1 MVSSR
6 PTSTRTS
13 SRISTTCTES
23 GPRVEPATPGV
34 GYIGGNGLRECV
46 TTRTI
51 RARDRPV
58 FGVDVHSG
66 DVRGDDPSYALVIL
80 DPVDADDPDAP
91 DTDEPMARITRDVVS
106 FRKLCRLIDD
116 REPLYVATDNAYEL
130 AANKNELVGFL
141 RSLPDGTRL
150 VQVTGAERPEPL
162 SRVASR
168 HGVPYGKQ
176 SMKEAEASARLAA
189 ANVGFEVT
197 AFTDETTVKVS
208 RGRST
213 GKGGWS
219 QDRYTRRIHGNVR
232 KRTRQV
238 QSKLSEA
245 NLEFERDVTEKYGG
259 YANATFTVSAR
270 PEDIPVS
277 NSRAGDVRVEVER
290 ERRDGIEYEP
300 LVKRRDRVI
309 VGIDPGTTTAAAVVG
324 LDGTVH
330 ALFSSRTADTAD
342 VTAWIIEQGRPI
354 IVAADVEPMPETV
367 EKFRRSF
374 DAAGWRPTTDLPVD
388 EKLHRTREAGYA
400 NDHERDALAAALYAY
415 DDHEDQFERIA
426 AKTPPRL
433 DREAVI
439 AGVVADGASV
449 EAVIDDLTETD
460 SADGDGDGDA
470 DDGDPTEPE
479 RTEEEETI
487 RRLREQVDRLQSH
500 TESLESDLAERD
512 ERIETLESKLEDAKR
527 EERIEARTRRAV
539 SRLERE
545 TERLERERDEAKERI
560 TELEG
565 KVETLKE
572 LWRLDHSNFEHV
584 AADQG
589 LASVKVV
596 EQFTLDALE
605 TADDAYG
612 LVADDVVYLRD
623 ASGAGRRT
631 AEQLAETDPRAVIR
645 DGNLSEV
652 ADQVLFDHDVPVVP
666 VDSVPVKEVDELAV
680 VDEAE
685 LDAAI
690 SEWEQQAA
698 QRRKAEKAE
707 HLDKIISEHRAGRTL
722 PDTEE

>member
-1 MVSSR
+1 M
-6 PTSTRTS
+6 
-13 SRISTTCTES
+13 
-23 GPRVEPATPGV
+23 
-34 GYIGGNGLRECV
+34 GYIGANGIREPV
-46 TTRTI
+46 TARTI

-80 DPVDADDPDAP
+80 DPVDEDDPDAP
-91 DTDEPMARITRDVVS
+91 DADGPMARVTRDVVS

-130 AANKNELVGFL
+130 AADKGELVGFL

-168 HGVPYGKQ
+168 HGIPYGKKP
-176 SMKEAEASARLAA
+176 MKEAEASARLAA
-189 ANVGFEVT
+189 ANVGHEVT

-238 QSKLSEA
+238 QSELKAA
-245 NLEFERDVTEKYGG
+245 NLDFERDVTEKYGG
-259 YANATFTVSAR
+259 YANATFTVEAR
-270 PEDIPVS
+270 PEEIPVS

-300 LVKRRDRVI
+300 LVQRRDRVI

-330 ALFSSRTADTAD
+330 ALYSSRTADTAD
-342 VTAWIIEQGRPI
+342 VTEWIIEQGRPI

-388 EKLHRTREAGYA
+388 EKLHRTREASYD

-415 DDHEDQFERIA
+415 DDHEDQFERVA

-433 DREAVI
+433 DRGAVI
-439 AGVVADGASV
+439 AGVVAGDASV
-449 EAVIDDLTETD
+449 ESVIADLSEDDG
-460 SADGDGDGDA
+460 SSDGSGDA
-470 DDGDPTEPE
+470 DADETDPTEPE

-487 RRLREQVDRLQSH
+487 RRLRERVERLESH
-500 TESLESDLAERD
+500 AESLEADLAERD
-512 ERIETLESKLEDAKR
+512 ERIEELEGELEEAKR
-527 EERIEARTRRAV
+527 EERIEARSRRAV

-545 TERLERERDEAKERI
+545 TDRLERERDEARE
-560 TELEG
+560 TVAELET

-572 LWRLDHSNFEHV
+572 LWRLDHSNFDDV
-584 AADQG
+584 AADRG
-589 LASVKVV
+589 LVSVKAV
-596 EQFTLDALE
+596 EQFTLDALAA
-605 TADDAYG
+605 ADEAYG
-612 LVADDVVYLRD
+612 LVAGDVVYLRD

-631 AEQLAETDPRAVIR
+631 AERLAETDPRAVIR
-645 DGNLSEV
+645 DGNLSDV
-652 ADQVLFDHDVPVVP
+652 ADRVLFDHDVPVVP
-666 VDSVPVKEVDELAV
+666 ADAVPVREVDELAV
-680 VDEAE
+680 AGEAE
-685 LDAAI
+685 LEAAI
-690 SEWEQQAA
+690 DDWETRAER
-698 QRRKAEKAE
+698 RRKAEKQE
-707 HLDKIISEHRAGRTL
+707 HLDRIISEHRAGRTL
-722 PDTEE
+722 PETEE

>member
-1 MVSSR
+1 
-6 PTSTRTS
+6 
-13 SRISTTCTES
+13 
-23 GPRVEPATPGV
+23 V
-34 GYIGGNGLRECV
+34 GYIRANGLREYV

-80 DPVDADDPDAP
+80 DPVDEDDPDAP
-91 DTDEPMARITRDVVS
+91 DIDGPLARVTRDVVS

-116 REPLYVATDNAYEL
+116 RKPLYVATDNAYEL

-168 HGVPYGKQ
+168 HGIPYGKEP
-176 SMKEAEASARLAA
+176 MKEAEASARLAA
-189 ANVGFEVT
+189 ANVGHEVT
-197 AFTDETTVKVS
+197 AFTDETRVKVS

-238 QSKLSEA
+238 QSKLKEA
-245 NLEFERDVTEKYGG
+245 NLDFERDVTEKYGG
-259 YANATFTVSAR
+259 YANATFSVEAR

-300 LVKRRDRVI
+300 LVQRRDRVI

-330 ALFSSRTADTAD
+330 ELFSSRTADTAD
-342 VTAWIIEQGRPI
+342 VTEWIIEQGRPI

-388 EKLHRTREAGYA
+388 EKLHRTRETHYA

-415 DDHEDQFERIA
+415 DDHEDQFERIT

-439 AGVVADGASV
+439 AGVVAGGASV
-449 EAVIDDLTETD
+449 EAVVEDLSEDDGSGSGNGE
-460 SADGDGDGDA
+460 ADGESTA
-470 DDGDPTEPE
+470 DPTEPE

-487 RRLREQVDRLQSH
+487 RRLRRRVDRLESH
-500 TESLESDLAERD
+500 AASLEADLDERD
-512 ERIETLESKLEDAKR
+512 GRIADLEGKLEDAKR

-539 SRLERE
+539 SRLKRE
-545 TERLERERDEAKERI
+545 TERLERERDEASERAD
-560 TELEG
+560 ELEG

-584 AADQG
+584 AADRG
-589 LASVKVV
+589 LASVKVA

-605 TADDAYG
+605 AADEAYG
-612 LVADDVVYLRD
+612 LVAGDVVYLRD

-631 AEQLAETDPRAVIR
+631 AERLAETDPRAVIR

-666 VDSVPVKEVDELAV
+666 VDAVPVREVDELAV
-680 VDEAE
+680 ADEATLE
-685 LDAAI
+685 AAI
-690 SEWEQQAA
+690 DGWENRAE
-698 QRRKAEKAE
+698 RRQKAEKQE
-707 HLDKIISEHRAGRTL
+707 HLDQIISEHRAGRTL
-722 PDTEE
+722 PQTEE

>member
-1 MVSSR
+1 
-6 PTSTRTS
+6 
-13 SRISTTCTES
+13 
-23 GPRVEPATPGV
+23 V
-34 GYIGGNGLRECV
+34 GYIRANGLRELV

-80 DPVDADDPDAP
+80 DPVDEDDPDAP
-91 DTDEPMARITRDVVS
+91 DADGPMARITRDVVS

-130 AANKNELVGFL
+130 AADKGELVGFL

-168 HGVPYGKQ
+168 HGIPYGKEP
-176 SMKEAEASARLAA
+176 MKEAEASARLAA
-189 ANVGFEVT
+189 ANVGHEVT
-197 AFTDETTVKVS
+197 AFTDETRVKVS

-238 QSKLSEA
+238 QSKLKEA
-245 NLEFERDVTEKYGG
+245 NLSFERDVTEKYGG
-259 YANATFTVSAR
+259 YANATFTVEAR

-330 ALFSSRTADTAD
+330 ALYSSRTSDTAD
-342 VTAWIIEQGRPI
+342 VTAWIVEQGRPI

-374 DAAGWRPTTDLPVD
+374 DAAGWKPTTDLPVD
-388 EKLHRTREAGYA
+388 EKLHRTREANYD

-439 AGVVADGASV
+439 AGVVAGGSSV
-449 EAVIDDLTETD
+449 EAVIESLNED
-460 SADGDGDGDA
+460 DGDGGDGGGS
-470 DDGDPTEPE
+470 DDETDPTEPE

-487 RRLREQVDRLQSH
+487 RRLRERVDRLESH
-500 TESLESDLAERD
+500 AESLEDDLDERD
-512 ERIETLESKLEDAKR
+512 ERIAELEGELEEAKR

-545 TERLERERDEAKERI
+545 TDRLERERDEARE
-560 TELEG
+560 TVETLET

-572 LWRLDHSNFEHV
+572 LWRLDHSNFDDV
-584 AADQG
+584 ADDRG
-589 LASVKVV
+589 LVSVKVV
-596 EQFTLDALE
+596 EQFTLDAIE
-605 TADDAYG
+605 TADEEYG
-612 LVADDVVYLRD
+612 LVAGDVVYLRD

-631 AEQLAETDPRAVIR
+631 AERLAETEPRAVIR

-652 ADQVLFDHDVPVVP
+652 ADQVLFDHDVPVLPADAVP
-666 VDSVPVKEVDELAV
+666 VREVDELAV
-680 VDEAE
+680 ASEEAVVAA
-685 LDAAI
+685 LDD
-690 SEWEQQAA
+690 WERRAER
-698 QRRKAEKAE
+698 RRKAEKQE
-707 HLDKIISEHRAGRTL
+707 HLDRIISEHRAGRTL
-722 PDTEE
+722 PETEE

>member
-1 MVSSR
+1 M
-6 PTSTRTS
+6 
-13 SRISTTCTES
+13 
-23 GPRVEPATPGV
+23 
-34 GYIGGNGLRECV
+34 

-51 RARDRPV
+51 RARNRPV

-66 DVRGDDPSYALVIL
+66 DVRGDSPSYALVIL
-80 DPVDADDPDAP
+80 DPVDEDDPDAP
-91 DTDEPMARITRDVVS
+91 DADVPMARVTRDVVS

-130 AANKNELVGFL
+130 AADKGELVGFL

-168 HGVPYGKQ
+168 HGIPYGKKP
-176 SMKEAEASARLAA
+176 MEEAEASARLAA
-189 ANVGFEVT
+189 GNVGHEVT

-219 QDRYTRRIHGNVR
+219 QDRYTRRIHGNVK

-238 QSKLSEA
+238 QSKLKDS
-245 NLEFERDVTEKYGG
+245 NLSFEREVTEKYGG
-259 YANATFTVSAR
+259 YANATFTVEAR

-300 LVKRRDRVI
+300 LVRRRDRVI

-330 ALFSSRTADTAD
+330 ALYSSRTADTAD
-342 VTAWIIEQGRPI
+342 VTEWIVEQGRPI

-374 DAAGWRPTTDLPVD
+374 DAAEWRPTTDLPVD
-388 EKLHRTREAGYA
+388 EKLHRTREASYA

-415 DDHEDQFERIA
+415 DDHEDQFERIG

-439 AGVVADGASV
+439 AGVVAGGSSV
-449 EAVIDDLTETD
+449 ESVVEDLSEDDG
-460 SADGDGDGDA
+460 GDESDDGDA
-470 DDGDPTEPE
+470 ETDPTEPE

-487 RRLREQVDRLQSH
+487 RRLRERVDRLESH
-500 TESLESDLAERD
+500 AESLEDDLDERD
-512 ERIETLESKLEDAKR
+512 DRIAELESELEEARR

-545 TERLERERDEAKERI
+545 TDRLERERDEAREEVADLER
-560 TELEG
+560 

-572 LWRLDHSNFEHV
+572 LWRLDHSNFGDV
-584 AADQG
+584 AAGRG
-589 LASVKVV
+589 LVSVKVV
-596 EQFTLDALE
+596 EQFTLDALDA
-605 TADDAYG
+605 ADEAYG
-612 LVADDVVYLRD
+612 LVAGDIVYIRD

-631 AEQLAETDPRAVIR
+631 AERLAEAEPRAVVR
-645 DGNLSEV
+645 GEGNFSDV
-652 ADQVLFDHDVPVVP
+652 ADEVLFERGIPVVPAADVPVR
-666 VDSVPVKEVDELAV
+666 EVDELAV
-680 VDEAE
+680 ASEEDLAAAVDDWEDRAEA
-685 LDAAI
+685 
-690 SEWEQQAA
+690 
-698 QRRKAEKAE
+698 RRRDEKAE
-707 HLDKIISEHRAGRTL
+707 RIDRIISEHRAGRTL
-722 PDTEE
+722 PETEE

>member
-1 MVSSR
+1 M
-6 PTSTRTS
+6 
-13 SRISTTCTES
+13 
-23 GPRVEPATPGV
+23 
-34 GYIGGNGLRECV
+34 

-66 DVRGDDPSYALVIL
+66 DVRGDDPSYALVVL
-80 DPVDADDPDAP
+80 DPVDEDDPDAP
-91 DTDEPMARITRDVVS
+91 DSDEPLARITRDVVS

-130 AANKNELVGFL
+130 AADKNELVGLL

-168 HGVPYGKQ
+168 HGIPYGKDPMQ
-176 SMKEAEASARLAA
+176 EAEASARLAA
-189 ANVGFEVT
+189 ANVGHEVT
-197 AFTDETTVKVS
+197 AFTDETRVKVS

-238 QSKLSEA
+238 QSKLEAA
-245 NLEFERDVTEKYGG
+245 NLSFEREVTEKYGG
-259 YANATFTVSAR
+259 YANATFTVAAR
-270 PEDIPVS
+270 PEEIPVS

-342 VTAWIIEQGRPI
+342 VTEWIIEQGRPI

-388 EKLHRTREAGYA
+388 EKLHRTREVGYA

-415 DDHEDQFERIA
+415 DDHEDQFDRIA

-439 AGVVADGASV
+439 AGVVAGDSSV
-449 EAVIDDLTETD
+449 EAVIEALSEDD
-460 SADGDGDGDA
+460 GGGGGDGDA
-470 DDGDPTEPE
+470 ADDEADPTEPE

-487 RRLREQVDRLQSH
+487 RRLRDRVDRLESH
-500 TESLESDLAERD
+500 AESLEADLAERD
-512 ERIETLESKLEDAKR
+512 ERIAELESELEAAKR
-527 EERIEARTRRAV
+527 EERIEARERRAV

-545 TERLERERDEAKERI
+545 TDRLERERDEAQERI
-560 TELEG
+560 AALES

-572 LWRLDHSNFEHV
+572 LWRLDHSNFDHV

-596 EQFTLDALE
+596 EQFTLDALDA
-605 TADDAYG
+605 ADEAYG
-612 LVADDVVYLRD
+612 LVAGDVVYLRD

-631 AEQLAETDPRAVIR
+631 AERLAETDPRVVIR

-666 VDSVPVKEVDELAV
+666 VDAVPVREVDELAV
-680 VDEAE
+680 AE
-685 LDAAI
+685 EAAI
-690 SEWEQQAA
+690 ADAIDDWKQRAER
-698 QRRKAEKAE
+698 RRKAEKAE
-707 HLDKIISEHRAGRTL
+707 HLDQIISEHRAGRTL
-722 PDTEE
+722 PETEE

>member
-1 MVSSR
+1 M
-6 PTSTRTS
+6 
-13 SRISTTCTES
+13 
-23 GPRVEPATPGV
+23 
-34 GYIGGNGLRECV
+34 

-80 DPVDADDPDAP
+80 DPVDDDDPDAP
-91 DTDEPMARITRDVVS
+91 DADGPMARVTRDVVS

-130 AANKNELVGFL
+130 AADKGELVGFL
-141 RSLPDGTRL
+141 QSLPDGTRL

-168 HGVPYGKQ
+168 HGIPYGKEP
-176 SMKEAEASARLAA
+176 MKEAEASARLAA
-189 ANVGFEVT
+189 ANVGHEVT

-238 QSKLSEA
+238 QSKLKEA

-259 YANATFTVSAR
+259 YANATFTVEAR

-300 LVKRRDRVI
+300 LVQRRDRVI

-330 ALFSSRTADTAD
+330 ALYSSRTADTAD
-342 VTAWIIEQGRPI
+342 VTEWIIEQGRPI

-388 EKLHRTREAGYA
+388 EKLHRTREAGYD

-439 AGVVADGASV
+439 AGVVAGDASV
-449 EAVIDDLTETD
+449 ESVVAELSEDDGN
-460 SADGDGDGDA
+460 GDGAGEDGA
-470 DDGDPTEPE
+470 DDTDPTAPE

-487 RRLREQVDRLQSH
+487 RRLRERVDRLESH
-500 TESLESDLAERD
+500 AESLEGDLAERD
-512 ERIETLESKLEDAKR
+512 ERIAELEGELEEAKR

-545 TERLERERDEAKERI
+545 TDRLERERDEARERVAD
-560 TELEG
+560 LEG

-572 LWRLDHSNFEHV
+572 LWRLDHSNFDDV
-584 AADQG
+584 ADDRG
-589 LASVKVV
+589 LVSVKVV

-605 TADDAYG
+605 TADDEYG
-612 LVADDVVYLRD
+612 LVAGDVVYLRD

-631 AEQLAETDPRAVIR
+631 AERLAETDPRAVVR
-645 DGNLSEV
+645 GEGNISEV
-652 ADQVLFDHDVPVVP
+652 ADQVLFDHDVPVLPADAVP
-666 VDSVPVKEVDELAV
+666 VREVDELAV
-680 VDEAE
+680 ASEEAVAAAVDDWERRAE
-685 LDAAI
+685 R
-690 SEWEQQAA
+690 
-698 QRRKAEKAE
+698 RRKTEKQE
-707 HLDKIISEHRAGRTL
+707 HLDRIISEHRAGRTL
-722 PDTEE
+722 PETEE

>member
-1 MVSSR
+1 M
-6 PTSTRTS
+6 
-13 SRISTTCTES
+13 
-23 GPRVEPATPGV
+23 
-34 GYIGGNGLRECV
+34 

-80 DPVDADDPDAP
+80 DPVDEDDPDAP
-91 DTDEPMARITRDVVS
+91 DADGPMARITRDVVS
-106 FRKLCRLIDD
+106 FRKLCRLIND

-130 AANKNELVGFL
+130 AADKGELVGFL

-168 HGVPYGKQ
+168 HGIPYGKEP
-176 SMKEAEASARLAA
+176 MKEAEASARLAA
-189 ANVGFEVT
+189 ANVGHEVT
-197 AFTDETTVKVS
+197 AFTDETQVKVS

-238 QSKLSEA
+238 QSKLKEA
-245 NLEFERDVTEKYGG
+245 NLSFDRDVTEKYGG
-259 YANATFTVSAR
+259 YANATFTVEAR

-330 ALFSSRTADTAD
+330 ALYSSRTSDTAD
-342 VTAWIIEQGRPI
+342 VTEWIVEQGRPI

-388 EKLHRTREAGYA
+388 EKLHRTREASYD

-415 DDHEDQFERIA
+415 DGHEDQFERIA

-439 AGVVADGASV
+439 AGVVAGGSSV
-449 EAVIDDLTETD
+449 EAVIESLSDD
-460 SADGDGDGDA
+460 DGDGGDGGGS
-470 DDGDPTEPE
+470 DDETDPTEPE

-487 RRLREQVDRLQSH
+487 RRLRERVDRLESH
-500 TESLESDLAERD
+500 TESLEDDLAERD
-512 ERIETLESKLEDAKR
+512 ERIAELEGELEEAKR
-527 EERIEARTRRAV
+527 QERIEARTRRAV

-545 TERLERERDEAKERI
+545 TDRLERERDEAQEAVE
-560 TELEG
+560 TLEA

-572 LWRLDHSNFEHV
+572 LWRLDHSNFDDV
-584 AADQG
+584 ADGRG
-589 LASVKVV
+589 LVSVKIV
-596 EQFTLDALE
+596 EQFTLDAIE
-605 TADDAYG
+605 TADEEYG
-612 LVADDVVYLRD
+612 LVAGDVVYLRD

-631 AEQLAETDPRAVIR
+631 AERLAETDPRAVIR

-652 ADQVLFDHDVPVVP
+652 ADQVLFDHAVPVLPADAVA
-666 VDSVPVKEVDELAV
+666 VREVDELAV
-680 VDEAE
+680 AGEDALADALDNWERRAE
-685 LDAAI
+685 R
-690 SEWEQQAA
+690 
-698 QRRKAEKAE
+698 RRKAEKQE
-707 HLDKIISEHRAGRTL
+707 HLDRIISEHRAGRTL
-722 PDTEE
+722 PETEE

>member
-1 MVSSR
+1 M
-6 PTSTRTS
+6 
-13 SRISTTCTES
+13 
-23 GPRVEPATPGV
+23 
-34 GYIGGNGLRECV
+34 

-80 DPVDADDPDAP
+80 DPVDEDDPDAP
-91 DTDEPMARITRDVVS
+91 DADGPMARVTRDVVS

-130 AANKNELVGFL
+130 AADKNELVGFL

-168 HGVPYGKQ
+168 HGIPYGKEP
-176 SMKEAEASARLAA
+176 MKEAEASARLAA
-189 ANVGFEVT
+189 ANVGHEVT
-197 AFTDETTVKVS
+197 AFTDETRVKVS

-238 QSKLSEA
+238 QSKLNEA
-245 NLEFERDVTEKYGG
+245 NLDFERDVTEKYGG
-259 YANATFTVSAR
+259 YANAVFTVEAR

-277 NSRAGDVRVEVER
+277 NSRAGDVRVEVDR

-300 LVKRRDRVI
+300 LVQRRDRVI

-330 ALFSSRTADTAD
+330 ELFSSRTADTGD
-342 VTAWIIEQGRPI
+342 VTEWIIEQGRPV

-388 EKLHRTREAGYA
+388 EKLHRTRETTYD

-439 AGVVADGASV
+439 SGVVAGGASV
-449 EAVIDDLTETD
+449 EAVVEDLSED
-460 SADGDGDGDA
+460 DGDGGGSGGADGESA
-470 DDGDPTEPE
+470 VDPTEPE

-487 RRLREQVDRLQSH
+487 RRLRERVERLESH
-500 TESLESDLAERD
+500 AESLEDDLTDRD
-512 ERIETLESKLEDAKR
+512 ERIAKLESELEEAKR

-545 TERLERERDEAKERI
+545 TDRLERERDEARQAVA
-560 TELEG
+560 ELEG

-572 LWRLDHSNFEHV
+572 LWRLDHSNFDTV

-589 LASVKVV
+589 LVSVKVV
-596 EQFTLDALE
+596 EQFTLDAIE
-605 TADDAYG
+605 TADEEYG
-612 LVADDVVYLRD
+612 LVANDVVYLRD

-631 AEQLAETDPRAVIR
+631 AERLAETEPRAVIR

-666 VDSVPVKEVDELAV
+666 VDAVPVREVDELAV
-680 VDEAE
+680 ADEAE
-685 LDAAI
+685 LAAAVDDWTNRA
-690 SEWEQQAA
+690 E
-698 QRRKAEKAE
+698 RRQKAEKRE
-707 HLDKIISEHRAGRTL
+707 HLDRIISEHRAGRTL
-722 PDTEE
+722 PETEE

>member
-1 MVSSR
+1 M
-6 PTSTRTS
+6 
-13 SRISTTCTES
+13 
-23 GPRVEPATPGV
+23 
-34 GYIGGNGLRECV
+34 
-46 TTRTI
+46 TTRTT

-58 FGVDVHSG
+58 FGVDVQSG

-80 DPVDADDPDAP
+80 DPVDEDDPDAP
-91 DTDEPMARITRDVVS
+91 DMDGPVARVTRDVVS

-168 HGVPYGKQ
+168 HGIPYGKEP
-176 SMKEAEASARLAA
+176 MKEAEASARLAA
-189 ANVGFEVT
+189 ANVGHEVT
-197 AFTDETTVKVS
+197 AFTDETRVKVS

-238 QSKLSEA
+238 QSKLNES
-245 NLEFERDVTEKYGG
+245 NLSFERDVTEKYGG
-259 YANATFTVSAR
+259 YANATFTVEAR

-300 LVKRRDRVI
+300 LVQRRDRVI
-309 VGIDPGTTTAAAVVG
+309 VGIDPGTTTGAAVVG

-330 ALFSSRTADTAD
+330 ALYSSRTADTAD
-342 VTAWIIEQGRPI
+342 VTEWIIEQGRPI

-388 EKLHRTREAGYA
+388 EKLHRTRDAGYD

-415 DDHEDQFERIA
+415 DDHEDQFDRIA
-426 AKTPPRL
+426 AKVPPRL

-439 AGVVADGASV
+439 AGVVAGGASV
-449 EAVIDDLTETD
+449 EAVITELSEDDGGESGGVED
-460 SADGDGDGDA
+460 DA
-470 DDGDPTEPE
+470 DEADPTEPE

-487 RRLREQVDRLQSH
+487 RRLRERVERLESH
-500 TESLESDLAERD
+500 ADSLEADVTERD
-512 ERIETLESKLEDAKR
+512 ERIAELESELEEAKR

-545 TERLERERDEAKERI
+545 TDRLERERDEAQEAVA
-560 TELEG
+560 ELET

-572 LWRLDHSNFEHV
+572 LWRLDHSNFDDV

-589 LASVKVV
+589 LVSVKTV

-605 TADDAYG
+605 TADEAYG
-612 LVADDVVYLRD
+612 LVAGDVVYLRD

-631 AEQLAETDPRAVIR
+631 AERLAETEPRTVIR
-645 DGNLSEV
+645 DGNLSDV

-666 VDSVPVKEVDELAV
+666 ANAVPVREVDELAV
-680 VDEAE
+680 ADEAKLE
-685 LDAAI
+685 AALDD
-690 SEWEQQAA
+690 WERRAER
-698 QRRKAEKAE
+698 RRKAEKQE
-707 HLDKIISEHRAGRTL
+707 HLDRIISEHRAGRTL

>member
-1 MVSSR
+1 M
-6 PTSTRTS
+6 TS
-13 SRISTTCTES
+13 
-23 GPRVEPATPGV
+23 
-34 GYIGGNGLRECV
+34 
-46 TTRTI
+46 RTI

-58 FGVDVHSG
+58 FGVDVQSG

-80 DPVDADDPDAP
+80 DPVDDDDPDAP
-91 DTDEPMARITRDVVS
+91 DAEGPLARITRDVVS
-106 FRKLCRLIDD
+106 LRKLRRLIDD

-130 AANKNELVGFL
+130 APDKNALVGLL

-168 HGVPYGKQ
+168 HGIPYGKKP
-176 SMKEAEASARLAA
+176 MAEAEAAARLAA
-189 ANVGFEVT
+189 ANVGHEVT

-238 QSKLSEA
+238 QSKLEEA
-245 NLEFERDVTEKYGG
+245 NLEFDREVTEKYGG
-259 YANATFTVSAR
+259 YANAVFTVEAR
-270 PEDIPVS
+270 PEEIPVS

-330 ALFSSRTADTAD
+330 ALYSSRTADTAE
-342 VTAWIIEQGRPI
+342 VTEWVIEQGRPI

-388 EKLHRTREAGYA
+388 EKLHRTREASYG

-415 DDHEDQFERIA
+415 DAHADQFERITE
-426 AKTPPRL
+426 KTPPRL
-433 DREAVI
+433 DREEVI
-439 AGVVADGASV
+439 AGVVAGGASV
-449 EAVIDDLTETD
+449 EAVIEDLRAD
-460 SADGDGDGDA
+460 RDGDGETDGPA
-470 DDGDPTEPE
+470 AEEDPTEPE

-487 RRLREQVDRLQSH
+487 RRLRDRVDRLESH
-500 TESLESDLAERD
+500 AESLEADLAERD
-512 ERIETLESKLEDAKR
+512 ERIAELEAELEEAKR
-527 EERIEARTRRAV
+527 EERIEARSRRIV

-545 TERLERERDEAKERI
+545 TDRLERERDEARE
-560 TELEG
+560 TVAELEG

-572 LWRLDHSNFEHV
+572 LWRLDHSNFEDV
-584 AADQG
+584 AEGQG
-589 LASVKVV
+589 LVSVKVV
-596 EQFTLDALE
+596 EQFTLDAIDA
-605 TADDAYG
+605 ADEAYG
-612 LVADDVVYLRD
+612 LVAGDVVYLRD

-631 AEQLAETDPRAVIR
+631 AERLAETDPRAVIR

-652 ADQVLFDHDVPVVP
+652 ADRVLFDHGIPVVP
-666 VDSVPVKEVDELAV
+666 ASAVPVREVDELAV
-680 VDEAE
+680 AEEAALEAAVDDWESRAE
-685 LDAAI
+685 RRRRDERAERLD
-690 SEWEQQAA
+690 
-698 QRRKAEKAE
+698 R
-707 HLDKIISEHRAGRTL
+707 IISEHRAGTRL
-722 PDTEE
+722 ETEE

>member
-1 MVSSR
+1 
-6 PTSTRTS
+6 
-13 SRISTTCTES
+13 
-23 GPRVEPATPGV
+23 
-34 GYIGGNGLRECV
+34 V

-66 DVRGDDPSYALVIL
+66 DVRGDSPSYALVIL
-80 DPVDADDPDAP
+80 DPVDEDDPDAP
-91 DTDEPMARITRDVVS
+91 DVDGPMARVTRDVVS

-168 HGVPYGKQ
+168 HGIPYGKEP
-176 SMKEAEASARLAA
+176 MKEAEAAARLAA
-189 ANVGFEVT
+189 ANVGHEVT

-219 QDRYTRRIHGNVR
+219 QDRYTRRIHGNVK

-238 QSKLSEA
+238 QSKLKEA
-245 NLEFERDVTEKYGG
+245 NLSFERDVTEKYGG
-259 YANATFTVSAR
+259 YANATFTVDAR

-277 NSRAGDVRVEVER
+277 DSRAGDVRVEVER

-330 ALFSSRTADTAD
+330 ALYSSRTADTAD
-342 VTAWIIEQGRPI
+342 VTEWIVEQGRPI

-374 DAAGWRPTTDLPVD
+374 DAAGWKPTTDLPVD
-388 EKLHRTREAGYA
+388 EKLHRTREAGYD

-415 DDHEDQFERIA
+415 DDHEDQIDRIA

-439 AGVVADGASV
+439 AGVVAGGSSV
-449 EAVIDDLTETD
+449 EAVIEDLSEDDG
-460 SADGDGDGDA
+460 SGGGDGGDA
-470 DDGDPTEPE
+470 DGETDPTEPE

-487 RRLREQVDRLQSH
+487 RRLRERVDRLESH
-500 TESLESDLAERD
+500 AESLEADLDERD
-512 ERIETLESKLEDAKR
+512 DRIEELESELEEAKR
-527 EERIEARTRRAV
+527 EERIEARERRAV

-545 TERLERERDEAKERI
+545 TDRLERERDEAQERV
-560 TELEG
+560 EDLER

-572 LWRLDHSNFEHV
+572 LWRLDHSNFGDV
-584 AADQG
+584 AEGRG
-589 LASVKVV
+589 LVSVKIV
-596 EQFTLDALE
+596 EQFTLDALDA
-605 TADDAYG
+605 ADEAYG
-612 LVADDVVYLRD
+612 LVAGDVVYLRD
-623 ASGAGRRT
+623 PSGAGRRT
-631 AEQLAETDPRAVIR
+631 AERLAETEPRAVIR
-645 DGNLSEV
+645 GEGNLSDV
-652 ADQVLFDHDVPVVP
+652 ADAVLFERSIPVVP
-666 VDSVPVKEVDELAV
+666 ADAVPVREVDELAV
-680 VDEAE
+680 ASEEALADAVDDWEERAE
-685 LDAAI
+685 
-690 SEWEQQAA
+690 E
-698 QRRKAEKAE
+698 RRRDEKAE
-707 HLDKIISEHRAGRTL
+707 RIDRIISEHRAGRTL
-722 PDTEE
+722 PETEE

>member
-1 MVSSR
+1 M
-6 PTSTRTS
+6 
-13 SRISTTCTES
+13 
-23 GPRVEPATPGV
+23 
-34 GYIGGNGLRECV
+34 GYIRVSDVPRRV

-66 DVRGDDPSYALVIL
+66 DVRGDSPSYALVIL

-91 DTDEPMARITRDVVS
+91 DADGPMARVTRDVVS
-106 FRKLCRLIDD
+106 FRKLCRLIDE

-130 AANKNELVGFL
+130 AADKGELVEFL
-141 RSLPDGTRL
+141 RSLSDGARL

-168 HGVPYGKQ
+168 HGIPYGKQ
-176 SMKEAEASARLAA
+176 PMKEAEASARLAA
-189 ANVGFEVT
+189 ADVGHEVS
-197 AFTDETTVKVS
+197 AFTDETRVKVS

-238 QSKLSEA
+238 QSKLKES
-245 NLEFERDVTEKYGG
+245 NLSFEREVTEKYGG
-259 YANATFTVSAR
+259 YANATFTVEAR
-270 PEDIPVS
+270 PEAIPVS

-330 ALFSSRTADTAD
+330 ALYSSRTADTAD
-342 VTAWIIEQGRPI
+342 VTEWIVEQGRPI

-388 EKLHRTREAGYA
+388 EKLHRTREASYG

-439 AGVVADGASV
+439 AGVVAGGSSV
-449 EAVIDDLTETD
+449 EAVVDELRDD
-460 SADGDGDGDA
+460 DGDDAGEGDTDET
-470 DDGDPTEPE
+470 DPTEPD

-487 RRLREQVDRLQSH
+487 RRLRERVDRLESH
-500 TESLESDLAERD
+500 AESLEADLDERD
-512 ERIETLESKLEDAKR
+512 DRIDELEGELEEAKR

-545 TERLERERDEAKERI
+545 TDRLERERDEAEERV
-560 TELEG
+560 EDLER

-572 LWRLDHSNFEHV
+572 LWRLDHSNFGDV
-584 AADQG
+584 AEGRG
-589 LASVKVV
+589 LVSVKVV
-596 EQFTLDALE
+596 EQFTLDALDA
-605 TADDAYG
+605 ADEAYG
-612 LVADDVVYLRD
+612 LVAGDVVYLRD
-623 ASGAGRRT
+623 PSGAGRRT
-631 AEQLAETDPRAVIR
+631 AERLAEAEPRAVIR
-645 DGNLSEV
+645 DEGNLSDV
-652 ADQVLFDHDVPVVP
+652 ADAVLFERSIPVVP
-666 VDSVPVKEVDELAV
+666 AETVPIREVDELAV
-680 VDEAE
+680 ASEEALAAAVDEWEARAE
-685 LDAAI
+685 
-690 SEWEQQAA
+690 E
-698 QRRKAEKAE
+698 RRRDEKAE
-707 HLDKIISEHRAGRTL
+707 RIDRIISEHRAGRTL
-722 PDTEE
+722 PETEE